1 MISGVVDTGSLPL
14 LSEVTTMPSF
24 RLAFRGYDAREVDRY
39 AYHVEAEI
47 EAAAAIQR
55 DLAADVR
62 SLTDQLGKAHEE
74 LSTLRRR
81 PTVDDTVSFRHLGP
95 RVEQILAEAHAE
107 AEAIRQ
113 TANEN
118 AAWLREATDA
128 HVRAVEAEHA
138 RKVAGYEDRE
148 TWMREQEERLTQRLR
163 TRQDAVA
170 RAEQYRDKLRTDAE
184 RLLAAAQEQHELLVA
199 SALALAEHTRARAL
213 AQANEVR
220 ERAEREAAS
229 LLAEAE
235 RTVADRMPTTPA
247 RRSPPK
253 RTDGKRRTA
262 GGVEVT
268 ARRR

>member
-1 MISGVVDTGSLPL
+1 
-14 LSEVTTMPSF
+14 MPSF

-81 PTVDDTVSFRHLGP
+81 PTVDDAVSFRHLGP

-113 TANEN
+113 AATEN

-138 RKVAGYEDRE
+138 QIIAAYEDRE
-148 TWMREQEERLTQRLR
+148 RWMRDEEERLTVRLR
-163 TRQDAVA
+163 TRQNAVT
-170 RAEQYRDKLRTDAE
+170 RAEEYRDRLREDAE
-184 RLLAAAQEQHELLVA
+184 QLLAAAQEQHERVVA
-199 SALALAEHTRARAL
+199 SALAHSEQTRARAL
-213 AQANEVR
+213 ALAQEIR
-220 ERAEREAAS
+220 EQAEREATTMVAD
-229 LLAEAE
+229 AE
-235 RTVADRMPTTPA
+235 RAVGERTTTTTSRRASATRPA
-247 RRSPPK
+247 
-253 RTDGKRRTA
+253 GKRRATNEVETTA
-262 GGVEVT
+262 P
-268 ARRR
+268 RRLSSRR